1 MSNKGSD
8 KAWSARRGHGSA
20 SKGDAG
26 FCGGASQHLAAGA
39 RKSAGGVER
48 AVVEKAEC
56 PANWRQRGQSGSPV
70 AQVAPWPI
78 ATSVASGGGA
88 GGRGGSGGGM
98 VGREVERGHSRGLF
112 RSRDGERTVQGV
124 DICGVA
130 LEHKLEKVLWSES
143 GASKGACWMTYQMGV
158 LVTF

>member
-26 FCGGASQHLAAGA
+26 FCGGASQHLASGA

-56 PANWRQRGQSGSPV
+56 PANWRQRGQSGGPV

-78 ATSVASGGGA
+78 ATSVASGGG
-88 GGRGGSGGGM
+88 GGAPEVGVGAAVAWS
-98 VGREVERGHSRGLF
+98 VGR
-112 RSRDGERTVQGV
+112 
-124 DICGVA
+124 
-130 LEHKLEKVLWSES
+130 
-143 GASKGACWMTYQMGV
+143 
-158 LVTF
+158 